1 MPATPLS
8 AASGFIT
15 SSHPE
20 TPPSPL
26 EMTAI
31 VCQYLSVAFVT
42 DRDKKPRLVNGS
54 SRCAGRVELFSD
66 GQWHTVCGAAWN
78 NHTADNMCKELGCG
92 FALSVSGDAQF
103 GEGSGPVIG
112 QSGCGHE
119 TDAGVLCSESVELRL
134 VNGGSRCAGRV
145 ELFSDGQ
152 WHTVCGAA
160 WNIHTADNMC
170 KELGCGSALSVS
182 GDAQFGEGSGPVIG
196 QSGCGHETDAGV
208 LCSESVEL
216 RLVNGGS
223 RCAGRV
229 ELFSDGQ
236 WHTVCGAAWNIHT
249 ADNMCKELGCGSALS
264 VSGDAQFG
272 EGSGPVIGQ
281 SGCGHETD
289 GGVLCS
295 AGDHRA

>member
-1 MPATPLS
+1 
-8 AASGFIT
+8 
-15 SSHPE
+15 
-20 TPPSPL
+20 
-26 EMTAI
+26 
-31 VCQYLSVAFVT
+31 
-42 DRDKKPRLVNGS
+42 
-54 SRCAGRVELFSD
+54 
-66 GQWHTVCGAAWN
+66 
-78 NHTADNMCKELGCG
+78 
-92 FALSVSGDAQF
+92 
-103 GEGSGPVIG
+103 
-112 QSGCGHE
+112 
-119 TDAGVLCSESVELRL
+119 
-134 VNGGSRCAGRV
+134 
-145 ELFSDGQ
+145 
-152 WHTVCGAA
+152 
-160 WNIHTADNMC
+160 MC

-295 AGDHRA
+295 VCLSNSRDRYGALFRSMS